1 MGGNV
6 MERGL
11 ESQANVLTNKGVRGR
26 DKPTVGFASSSWQD
40 EQTVPRGGWQGSR
53 QSPEEAA
60 GSNVLGAST

>member
-40 EQTVPRGGWQGSR
+40 EQTVSRGGCGF
-53 QSPEEAA
+53 
-60 GSNVLGAST
+60 